1 MKVCARRLVLAVM
14 SVCGLAS
21 ASAAQQLTLNGTVR
35 DTTGVVPGALVTL
48 ASGGTEIATTT
59 TDQAGA
65 YRFTGLSAGSVE
77 LTIAMRGF
85 ETVVRNVALGPNTS
99 PVDVVLAVGRVTTA
113 VTVTATSTAPR
124 SRPVT
129 IRPVCAATGG

>member
-99 PVDVVLAVGRVTTA
+99 PVDVVLAVGRVCRSP
-113 VTVTATSTAPR
+113 TSTFR
-124 SRPVT
+124 R
-129 IRPVCAATGG
+129 R